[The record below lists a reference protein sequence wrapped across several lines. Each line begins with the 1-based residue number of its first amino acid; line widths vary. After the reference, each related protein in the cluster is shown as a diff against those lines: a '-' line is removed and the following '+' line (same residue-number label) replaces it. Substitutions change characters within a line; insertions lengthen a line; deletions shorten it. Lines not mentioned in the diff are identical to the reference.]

1 VRRGLAVL
9 SCLACPVLAGAAEPA
24 PLEEVIVTARKVA
37 EPALSVPLSIRV
49 LSTQALD
56 RGSVDGLYSLAARAP
71 GLSFESTWG
80 GGNALPTVRG
90 QFAPSLGDTV
100 GVFVDGVY
108 QASRSALDVEL
119 LDFERVE
126 ILHGPQGTLYGNSTF
141 SGAIGYVSHAPTPQL
156 AGGATMDAGNGDYY
170 GAQGWLSGPVTERWQ
185 GRLAVSERSFGGLA
199 GNSAAR
205 DDTLGGFQRRA
216 FAATLASS
224 PALPWSAALLARY
237 QDGAY
242 EHPPASFVDGFDFN
256 CGSRD
261 RTSGL
266 WSYYCGSLPD
276 RSSYDISPDLPDSET
291 QIGQAALKLGVPL
304 ATLRLDVETSFYDA
318 RSDLVRDFDATRV
331 GVEYGVCTFGSNCTG
346 PAGVPR
352 FVSRRVFVE
361 EVMRDRQNLTQATL
375 EMRLSGAAGRLA
387 WMAGAVAIDTR
398 DRARA
403 LFGAARGDLLASERL
418 TALLPATPDRVGP
431 VSVANLALVEDPSAA
446 QALRQDVAT
455 DKRTYAAFGSIDYTA
470 GERWRLRGELRATRE
485 RLELD
490 SKVVNFTPSF
500 GRGIEPQRFNDV
512 TARLSA
518 EFRASAALWGYAS
531 AARGSRA
538 GGINPVPGLPD
549 DEQVYD
555 PESNWTYEV
564 GLRHR
569 HDGIVRGLS
578 ATAYYIDWRDTQ
590 INGLPSQP
598 GVNSLILLNTAGL
611 TTRGAELALD
621 LAPASFVDVEL
632 AYSLA
637 DPAFRAGSDD
647 YGSSTF
653 CGLSATS
660 QASTFCTIG
669 PPRNPNA
676 NSPALLPWLDGN
688 APGRAPRTTWHAAL
702 NAHWPDASAGL
713 QPWVRA
719 DLSHQDDVYERQI
732 DGARFGA
739 RTLLDARIGLPVGSW
754 SLELWGTNLTDADY
768 VRASFSRL
776 PVLYP
781 TQPRPLDLIYAD
793 GRRYGV
799 TLRWSSR

>member
-1 VRRGLAVL
+1 MRRGLAVL
-9 SCLACPVLAGAAEPA
+9 SWLACPALAGAMEPA
-24 PLEEVIVTARKVA
+24 SLEEVIVTARKVV
-37 EPALSVPLSIRV
+37 EPALSIPLSIRV

-56 RGSVDGLYSLAARAP
+56 RSSVDGLYSLAARAP

-80 GGNALPTVRG
+80 GGNSLPTVRG

-126 ILHGPQGTLYGNSTF
+126 ILYGPQGTLYGNSTF
-141 SGAIGYVSHAPTPQL
+141 SGAIGYVSSAPTREL
-156 AGGATMDAGNGDYY
+156 AGGVTLHSGNGDYY
-170 GAQGWLSGPVTERWQ
+170 GAQGWISGPVSERWQ
-185 GRLAVSERSFGGLA
+185 GRLAIGERSFGGLA
-199 GNSAAR
+199 GNSADR
-205 DDTLGGFQRRA
+205 DDSLGGFHRRA
-216 FAATLASS
+216 LAATLASS
-224 PALPWSAALLARY
+224 PALPWSAALMARY
-237 QDGAY
+237 QDSAY
-242 EHPPASFVDGFDFN
+242 EHPPASFVDGFDYD

-266 WSYYCGSLPD
+266 WSYYCGTLPD

-291 QIGQAALKLGVPL
+291 QVGQAALKLGVPL
-304 ATLRLDVETSFYDA
+304 GTLRLDAEVGFYDA
-318 RSDLVRDFDATRV
+318 RSDLVRDFDATSV
-331 GVEYGVCTFGSNCTG
+331 GVEYGVCTFGLNCAG

-352 FVSRRVFVE
+352 FVNRRVFVD
-361 EVMRDRQNLTQATL
+361 EVMRDRQDVTQATL
-375 EMRLSGAAGRLA
+375 ELRLSGAAGRLA
-387 WMAGAVAIDTR
+387 WMAGGVAIDTR
-398 DRARA
+398 DRTRA
-403 LFGAARGDLLASERL
+403 LFGAERGDVLASEQL

-431 VSVANLALVEDPSAA
+431 ISVANLALVEDPSVA
-446 QALRQDVAT
+446 QATRQDVAT
-455 DKRTYAAFGSIDYTA
+455 DKRTYAAFGSVDYTA
-470 GERWRLRGELRATRE
+470 SERWRLRGELRATRE

-500 GRGIEPQRFNDV
+500 GRGIEPQQFNDV

-518 EFRASAALWGYAS
+518 EFRPTAELWGYGS

-549 DEQVYD
+549 DEQVYE

-564 GLRHR
+564 GLRYR
-569 HDGIVRGLS
+569 HDGILHGWS
-578 ATAYYIDWRDTQ
+578 AIAYYIDWRDTQ
-590 INGLPSQP
+590 INGLSSQP

-611 TTRGAELALD
+611 TTRGAELTLN
-621 LAPASFVDVEL
+621 LAPAPFVDFEL

-647 YGSSTF
+647 YGSSAF

-660 QASTFCTIG
+660 QTSSFCVVG
-669 PPRNPNA
+669 PPRDPNA
-676 NSPALLPWLDGN
+676 NSPALVPWLDGN
-688 APGRAPRTTWHAAL
+688 APGRAPRNTWHAAL
-702 NAHWPDASAGL
+702 TAHWPAESGGL
-713 QPWVRA
+713 QPWLRV
-719 DLSHQDDVYERQI
+719 DLNHQDDVYERQI
-732 DGARFGA
+732 NGARFGA
-739 RTLLDARIGLPVGSW
+739 HTLLDARVGLSIGSW

-793 GRRYGV
+793 GRRFGV
-799 TLRWSSR
+799 TLRWSSL